1 MRGNYRN
8 FATSVLIMCC
18 GIAVLAGCKSNGT
31 PNADLTHL
39 VYSPDADTLL
49 VLRAVAGTQDP
60 EFELLSSDV
69 VTGVYTPL
77 ANIRLPNLWPIF
89 AFPALP
95 TGSAID
101 RVTNQLLFI
110 VPSIGLIGVDLGSY
124 QARIISAAG
133 DLALGPTLGGVAD
146 IVIDPNQ
153 RRVLAITNEPELNS
167 SKTHR
172 LFSIDLATGLREQ
185 LFVSAIE
192 AAQAPESAPESM
204 CCDALEIVDGSLY
217 VVSREIFYRVE
228 LLTGNKTVLQDN
240 FPLHMRMVAVP
251 GQAQLLFTNSKNH
264 SILTYDIGSD
274 VLSKKVSTA
283 SPLATLLPG
292 VASGIELTGRV
303 TFAAQHGLYVVAHHA
318 ASDADRLYRVDVSSG
333 TLQAH
338 GP

>member
-185 LFVSAIE
+185 L
-192 AAQAPESAPESM
+192 
-204 CCDALEIVDGSLY
+204 
-217 VVSREIFYRVE
+217 
-228 LLTGNKTVLQDN
+228 
-240 FPLHMRMVAVP
+240 
-251 GQAQLLFTNSKNH
+251 
-264 SILTYDIGSD
+264 
-274 VLSKKVSTA
+274 
-283 SPLATLLPG
+283 
-292 VASGIELTGRV
+292 
-303 TFAAQHGLYVVAHHA
+303 VVAFA
-318 ASDADRLYRVDVSSG
+318 VGVGQGNAGLRSLCGDRLRPVCFRLVVGRRADAGDESGDADERDGERG
-333 TLQAH
+333 QRHAH
-338 GP
+338 PFTPP